1 LKRILNPL
9 SPKFILYPTRIA
21 FSLIVACTLI
31 QVSLPVQARIH
42 QSQIDTFYL
51 RLYNYKFRSAD
62 SVLQQ
67 IISKESDQGFID
79 LLQITYKWWLVIS
92 GECNP
97 SGIDPLLDKI
107 DHSIAAI
114 EKNNG
119 SQKLNQDKLFQLIVM
134 YSYKSRV
141 HNLQH
146 GRLSS
151 FTAYNSSLDYF
162 GQLVPCEKVSC
173 DMYNFVAGMYYS
185 LGGYMKEQYP
195 SLYFLG
201 FDDRYADRQ
210 KGYTLL
216 SQGVQSENLQV
227 QTESTYFF
235 MKLYSDVENNPDAAL
250 KYSEM
255 LIHKFPDNLVFR
267 YNQLQLLKAQGSTER
282 MEEEF
287 LELEE
292 RAAKNPQLAEKQ
304 KIHFSEE
311 FARLNH

>member
-1 LKRILNPL
+1 LKRLFSHIIQQFKLRANRVAFPVFLSSALILFSFPL
-9 SPKFILYPTRIA
+9 
-21 FSLIVACTLI
+21 
-31 QVSLPVQARIH
+31 QAKIN

-51 RLYNYKFRSAD
+51 RLYNYKFFSAD
-62 SVLQQ
+62 SILQH
-67 IISKESDQGFID
+67 ISSKETDQGVID

-97 SGIDPLLDKI
+97 SGIDPLMDKI

-114 EKNNG
+114 EKNNS

-146 GRLSS
+146 NRLNS
-151 FTAYNSSLDYF
+151 FSAYNSSLDYF
-162 GQLVPCEKVSC
+162 GQLIPCEKVSC

-195 SLYFLG
+195 SLYFLV
-201 FDDRYADRQ
+201 FDDRYVDRQ

-216 SQGVQSENLQV
+216 SQGVQSENLLV
-227 QTESTYFF
+227 QTESIYFF

-267 YNQLQLLKAQGSTER
+267 YNQLQLLKAQGSIER

-292 RAAKNPQLAEKQ
+292 RAAKNPELTEKQ

-311 FARLNH
+311 FARLNR